1 MNEFEQLIIEIFD
14 SKNENFRKGMAREF
28 QKKEPNVATPEL
40 YKYRELLIYDILKE
54 ISAKNDKLLNGIN
67 NPLAL
72 IETTLFNHI
81 NSK

>member
-1 MNEFEQLIIEIFD
+1 MNEFEQLIIEIFE

-28 QKKEPNVATPEL
+28 QKRESNFATPEL

-54 ISAKNDKLLNGIN
+54 ISAKNDKLLNGII

-72 IETTLFNHI
+72 IETTLFNHL